1 MSSQNIHQ
9 VADFSQL
16 KQIVTTNMTVIIGM
30 VCYSTPHESKVMI
43 KKFLKRKSEL
53 YPLIQFVYMDLSI
66 DQVENASLSIVP
78 DHAEKYPIVHHIRD
92 GNNIVCTVPSAI
104 KEDVYESFEELS
116 KYYKKEMLEFQ
127 ANVEEARGSKS
138 NGKNRSRTEK
148 RTNRTKRDDNAAES
162 ESEIEMEDK
171 TSDISIRTAKARP
184 LVVMEDEGEDNADA
198 ANTDPNADQQIT
210 PQMKAALD
218 RQKFKALEKRY
229 GKLQKGLYEEI
240 KIRMRIEKEEAE
252 EEAKKQNRNT
262 SRGEKDKT
270 KRETKERAEKPPPV
284 KHDQVGPAKGK
295 TDGRA
300 NGRADGRAKSKSKAR
315 AHRR

>member
-30 VCYSTPHESKVMI
+30 VCYSTSHESKVMI

-53 YPLIQFVYMDLSI
+53 YPLIQFVYMDLSV
-66 DQVENASLSIVP
+66 DQVENASLSIIP
-78 DHAEKYPIVHHIRD
+78 NHAEKYPIVHHIRD

-104 KEDVYESFEELS
+104 KEDVYESFEQLA

-127 ANVEEARGSKS
+127 ANVEARGSKS
-138 NGKNRSRTEK
+138 NRKSKTEK
-148 RTNRTKRDDNAAES
+148 RASRVERDDNATGAAAGAAAGADS
-162 ESEIEMEDK
+162 ESEIEMEDRSSDVSNRATK
-171 TSDISIRTAKARP
+171 TKP
-184 LVVMEDEGEDNADA
+184 HVVMEDEEQNA
-198 ANTDPNADQQIT
+198 TNADQQIT
-210 PQMKAALD
+210 PQIKAALD

-252 EEAKKQNRNT
+252 EEAEKQNRNT
-262 SRGEKDKT
+262 NRGDKDKT
-270 KRETKERAEKPPPV
+270 KRETKERVEKPPPV
-284 KHDQVGPAKGK
+284 KHDQVGHAKGK
-295 TDGRA
+295 AG
-300 NGRADGRAKSKSKAR
+300 GRAKSKSKSRAR
-315 AHRR
+315 RR